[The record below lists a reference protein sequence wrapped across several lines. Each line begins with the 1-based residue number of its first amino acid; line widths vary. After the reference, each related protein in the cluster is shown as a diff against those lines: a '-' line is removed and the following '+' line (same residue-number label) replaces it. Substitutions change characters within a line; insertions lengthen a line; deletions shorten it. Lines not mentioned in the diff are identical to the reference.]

1 MIPYPSLSKADRLGT
16 PVRIANGS
24 AFWGDS
30 QEAPLELLRGG
41 PLDYLTLDY
50 LAEIT
55 MSILQKLKARDP
67 RAGYAHDFVS
77 VVKRGARDIVERGV
91 KVITN
96 AGGMNPVGCK
106 DAVAAVLQAAGYG
119 GRMKIGVVTGDDI
132 MPQLDQML
140 ESGLCFTNMDTGE
153 PLSAI
158 RGCVQSANVYFGG
171 FPIAEALSR
180 GADIVITGRC
190 NDAALTLGPMVHE
203 FGWKTDDWDRIAA
216 GTVAGHVIECGAQC
230 TGGNCQADWES
241 IPDLAGIGY
250 PIIEAESDGTFV
262 ITKHA
267 GTGGR
272 VNVAGVTE
280 QLLYEIGDPKSYITP
295 DGIADFTTIQLEQQA
310 QDRVRFSGIKG
321 RAATDSYKVSISY
334 SAGFKAVGTL
344 AYSWPDAYI
353 KAHAADKI
361 LRQRMDRLGL
371 KLDAIHSEFVGM
383 NACHGEM
390 SGEPANDIAEV
401 VLRIGARSMEKTPVE
416 RFLKEIVPIALN
428 GPPSVTG
435 LNAGRSKVD
444 EIIAYWPALIPKT
457 AVAPKVEVV
466 ESP

>member
-1 MIPYPSLSKADRLGT
+1 MISHPNLARSASPGT

-67 RAGYAHDFVS
+67 RAGYAHDFVG
-77 VVKRGARDIVERGV
+77 VIKRGAKEIVERGI
-91 KVITN
+91 KVVTN

-106 DAVAAVLQAAGYG
+106 DAVSTVLQAAGYG
-119 GRMKIGVVTGDDI
+119 GRIKIGVVTGDDI

-140 ESGLCFTNMDTGE
+140 ERGIAFTNMDTGE
-153 PLSAI
+153 TLSSI
-158 RGCVQSANVYFGG
+158 RSRVQSANVYFGA
-171 FPIAEALSR
+171 FPIADALCR
-180 GADIVITGRC
+180 GAGIVITGRC
-190 NDAALTLGPMVHE
+190 NDAALALAPMIRE
-203 FGWKTDDWDRIAA
+203 FGWKADDGDRIAA
-216 GTVAGHVIECGAQC
+216 GTIAGHIIECGAQC
-230 TGGNCQADWES
+230 TGGNCQADWEQ
-241 IPDLAGIGY
+241 IPDFANIGY
-250 PIIEAESDGTFV
+250 PIIEAEADGTFV
-262 ITKHA
+262 VTKNP

-280 QLLYEIGDPKSYITP
+280 QLLYEIGDPKNYITP
-295 DGIADFTTIQLEQQA
+295 DGIADFTTIRLDQQGA
-310 QDRVRFSGIKG
+310 DRVRVSGMKG
-321 RAATDSYKVSISY
+321 RAATDQYKVSISY
-334 SAGFKAVGTL
+334 SAGFKAVGAL
-344 AYSWPDAYI
+344 AYSWPDAYK
-353 KAHAADKI
+353 KARAANMI
-361 LRQRMDRLGL
+361 LRQRMERLGL
-371 KLDAIHSEFVGM
+371 KLDEIHSEFIGV

-401 VLRIGARSMEKTPVE
+401 VLRIGARAMEKAPVE
-416 RFLKEIVPIALN
+416 RFLKDIIPIALN

-435 LNAGRSKVD
+435 LSAGRSKVD

-457 AVAPKVEVV
+457 AVTPHVEVM
-466 ESP
+466 EA

>member
-1 MIPYPSLSKADRLGT
+1 MI
-16 PVRIANGS
+16 RIANGS

-30 QEAPLELLRGG
+30 AEAPLELLRGG

-55 MSILQKLKARDP
+55 MSILQKLKARDS
-67 RAGYAHDFVS
+67 RAGYAHDFIGVI
-77 VVKRGARDIVERGV
+77 KRGARDIVERSV
-91 KVITN
+91 KVVTN

-106 DAVAAVLQAAGYG
+106 DAVTAVLQAAGYS

-132 MPQLDQML
+132 MLQLDQML
-140 ESGLCFTNMDTGE
+140 ERGLSFTNMDTGD
-153 PLSAI
+153 PLNTI
-158 RGCVQSANVYFGG
+158 RPRVQSANVYFGA

-190 NDAALTLGPMVHE
+190 NDAALALGPMVHE
-203 FGWKTDDWDRIAA
+203 FGWKANDWDRISA
-216 GTVAGHVIECGAQC
+216 GTIAGHVIECGAQC

-241 IPDLAGIGY
+241 IPDFAGIGY
-250 PIIEAESDGTFV
+250 PIIEAESDGSFV

-344 AYSWPDAYI
+344 AYSWPDAYK
-353 KAHAADKI
+353 KARAADKI
-361 LRQRMDRLGL
+361 LRQRLDRLGL
-371 KLDAIHSEFVGM
+371 KLDAVYSDFVGV

-401 VLRIGARSMEKTPVE
+401 VLRIGARSVEKAPVE

-444 EIIAYWPALIPKT
+444 EIIAYWPALIPK
-457 AVAPKVEVV
+457 AEVMPQVEVV
-466 ESP
+466 NV